1 MLNAK
6 KWNLIFKISCC
17 ILIGVL
23 VSFIFVGSNILDLL
37 HIVMYLVNIMI
48 ILKKLL
54 KNVKKKMLLRL

>member
-6 KWNLIFKISCC
+6 KWDLIFKISCC

-37 HIVMYLVNIMI
+37 YFSIVIVLFFRYGVY
-48 ILKKLL
+48 KK
-54 KNVKKKMLLRL
+54 